1 MGKNCKI
8 GRIEVESKHKA
19 AYRYVKMEDGPQYGD
34 TGSSQSKKKGD
45 LNGEVRASYQVP
57 GLALAADDHSTPN
70 RVGHAA
76 S

>member
-8 GRIEVESKHKA
+8 GHIEVESKHKA

-34 TGSSQSKKKGD
+34 IGSSQPKKSD